1 MTTVPW
7 GFVALVF
14 LLLAW
19 TAGVVLAL
27 VHKVLAAPERQI
39 RIRIH
44 LVPWPR
50 VEIEARR

>member
-1 MTTVPW
+1 VTTVPW

-14 LLLAW
+14 LLLTW
-19 TAGVVLAL
+19 TAGMVLAL